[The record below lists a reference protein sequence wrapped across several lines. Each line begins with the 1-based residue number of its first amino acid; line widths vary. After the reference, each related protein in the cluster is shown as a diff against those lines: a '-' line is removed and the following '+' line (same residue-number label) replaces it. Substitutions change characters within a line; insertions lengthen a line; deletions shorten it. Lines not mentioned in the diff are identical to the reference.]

1 MKGMSDTVENAPAP
15 ERPRKLNL
23 RTIEFEEQQ
32 RRAARAKAERDARE
46 AAEKKRA
53 EFTMKVAVAEKLTDK
68 LPRDGMA
75 PVFFAAARRVAMEVL
90 LGNIPIR
97 NGAEAGAAIK
107 ALVDAG
113 RLETGGSTVPA
124 DDDITKPPVNREEA
138 ERRLKLIQD
147 EVAKRRAEVN
157 QASGE

>member
-1 MKGMSDTVENAPAP
+1 MKGMSDTPDAKPTE
-15 ERPRKLNL
+15 KISL
-23 RTIEFEEQQ
+23 RTIQMEEQE

-46 AAEKKRA
+46 QAEKKRA
-53 EFTMKVAVAEKLTDK
+53 EFAMKVAVTEKLTDK
-68 LPRDGMA
+68 LPREGMA
-75 PVFFAAARRVAMEVL
+75 PVFFAAARRIGMEIL

-113 RLETGGSTVPA
+113 RLETGAVPDA
-124 DDDITKPPVNREEA
+124 PDLSVPPASREEA
-138 ERRLKLIQD
+138 EKRLKLITD
-147 EVAKRRAEVN
+147 EVAKRRAELGG